1 MKVGMRA
8 GLAAATGMLLVVPLG
23 ITATTASWNDAEWVH
38 DDALGTGVLD
48 CAQNPALE
56 SRSRGTFL
64 AGELLGVDLD
74 ALAQLDDMRL
84 TVQTDGVAV
93 PDPGNAIDLGSAPPT
108 FTYANP
114 LNVTA
119 LGIAGV
125 GLTGFSIGLPGA
137 ALGAANQW
145 TQGSTA
151 GRAAGASGL
160 INDSGAVLVSDT
172 TPDSNLPRP
181 ATIDITALLPTVTG
195 LNAARLEVGAVAASS
210 QLDGC
215 AALLDQVWGV
225 PPVQPVA
232 QRDYGIAGLGL
243 VLDAPA
249 VGALTGAVTTT
260 VGELEDTVADLVGS
274 DGLISQTL
282 SEALRL
288 RVSTLA
294 SVGTTGTVTI
304 TGLDLQS
311 TVAPFLGLQLR
322 GNGFTIDLANGRI
335 LVDLERLTG
344 PLNGAAPN
352 TELVL
357 DASVV
362 NAITAEAGAL
372 LDAWSTDVTNA
383 LRAAILNAQLS
394 IDLSVRVGVSLTT
407 NAAPT
412 NLATVRLTLNTAIRS
427 LYEGSPAPVIGVSLS
442 GVPTTGI
449 TALNAALAL
458 LGLPTLSNIV
468 NTLTSSGP
476 ALTTALANLLT
487 TQLLNRVTALGT
499 TLSSR
504 SAPVVTVLAEVLNAL
519 PSVVSVMVN
528 VQPDV
533 SGAPPGSAYTRPTAR
548 STAEFAVTALRLGL
562 ADFAVPD
569 DVAHVSFATGSA
581 GPVTLP

>member
-1 MKVGMRA
+1 MKVGTRA

-84 TVQTDGVAV
+84 VVQPDGVAV
-93 PDPGNAIDLGSAPPT
+93 PDPANAIDLGSAPPT

-125 GLTGFSIGLPGA
+125 DLTGFAVGLPGA

-160 INDSGAVLVSDT
+160 INDSGAVLVSDA
-172 TPDSNLPRP
+172 TPDDDLPEPGR
-181 ATIDITALLPTVTG
+181 IDITALLPTVAG
-195 LNAARLEVGAVAASS
+195 LNAATLEVGAVAASS

-225 PPVQPVA
+225 PPAQPVA

-260 VGELEDTVADLVGS
+260 VGELETAVAALVGQN
-274 DGLISQTL
+274 GLISQSL
-282 SEALRL
+282 SETLRL

-294 SVGTTGTVTI
+294 SAQTTGTVTI
-304 TGLDLQS
+304 TGLDLRS

-357 DASVV
+357 DAGVV

-372 LDAWSTDVTNA
+372 LDAWSTDVTDA
-383 LRAAILNAQLS
+383 LRAAIRNAQVNVNLTVT
-394 IDLSVRVGVSLTT
+394 VR
-407 NAAPT
+407 AAGF
-412 NLATVRLTLNTAIRS
+412 NLANVTLALTSTIGAVVDGNAS
-427 LYEGSPAPVIGVSLS
+427 IGV
-442 GVPTTGI
+442 
-449 TALNAALAL
+449 
-458 LGLPTLSNIV
+458 TLSNVPSGAIVTTIDLALAAIGLPPLSTIV
-468 NTLTSSGP
+468 NTLSSSGP

-487 TQLLNRVTALGT
+487 TQLLNRVTTLGT

-533 SGAPPGSAYTRPTAR
+533 SGAPPGSTYTRPTAR

-569 DVAHVSFATGSA
+569 DVAHVLFGTGSA

>member
-1 MKVGMRA
+1 MKVGTRA

-84 TVQTDGVAV
+84 VVQPDGVAV
-93 PDPGNAIDLGSAPPT
+93 PDPANAIDLGSAPPT
-108 FTYANP
+108 FTYANQ

-125 GLTGFSIGLPGA
+125 DLTGFAVGLPGA

-160 INDSGAVLVSDT
+160 INDSGAVLVSDA
-172 TPDSNLPRP
+172 TPDDDLPEPGR
-181 ATIDITALLPTVTG
+181 IDITALLPTVAE
-195 LNAARLEVGAVAASS
+195 LNAATLEVGAVAASS

-225 PPVQPVA
+225 SPAQPVA

-449 TALNAALAL
+449 TVLNAALGL

-476 ALTTALANLLT
+476 ALTTSLANLLT
-487 TQLLNRVTALGT
+487 TELLDKVTTLGT

-533 SGAPPGSAYTRPTAR
+533 SGAPPGSTYTRPTAR

-569 DVAHVSFATGSA
+569 DVAHVLFGTGSA

>member
-1 MKVGMRA
+1 MKVGTRA

-84 TVQTDGVAV
+84 VVQPDGVAV
-93 PDPGNAIDLGSAPPT
+93 PDPANAIDLGSAPPT

-125 GLTGFSIGLPGA
+125 DLTGFAVGLPGA

-160 INDSGAVLVSDT
+160 INDSGAVLVSDA
-172 TPDSNLPRP
+172 TPDDDLPEPGR
-181 ATIDITALLPTVTG
+181 IDITALLPTVAG
-195 LNAARLEVGAVAASS
+195 LNAATLEVGAVAASS

-225 PPVQPVA
+225 SPAQPVA

-260 VGELEDTVADLVGS
+260 VGELETAVAALVGQN
-274 DGLISQTL
+274 GLISQSL
-282 SEALRL
+282 SETLRL

-294 SVGTTGTVTI
+294 STQTTGTVTI
-304 TGLDLQS
+304 TGLDLRS

-357 DASVV
+357 DAGVV

-372 LDAWSTDVTNA
+372 LDAWSTDVTDA
-383 LRAAILNAQLS
+383 LRAAIRNAQVNVNLTVT
-394 IDLSVRVGVSLTT
+394 VR
-407 NAAPT
+407 AAGF
-412 NLATVRLTLNTAIRS
+412 NLANVTLALTSTIGAVVDGNAS
-427 LYEGSPAPVIGVSLS
+427 IGV
-442 GVPTTGI
+442 
-449 TALNAALAL
+449 
-458 LGLPTLSNIV
+458 TLSNVPSGAIVTTIDLALAAIGLPPLSTIV
-468 NTLTSSGP
+468 NTLSSSGP
-476 ALTTALANLLT
+476 ALTTSLANLLT
-487 TQLLNRVTALGT
+487 TQLLNRVTTLGT

-533 SGAPPGSAYTRPTAR
+533 SGAPPGSTYTRPTAR

-569 DVAHVSFATGSA
+569 DVAHVLFGTGSA

>member
-1 MKVGMRA
+1 MKVGTRA
-8 GLAAATGMLLVVPLG
+8 GLAAATGILLVVPLG
-23 ITATTASWNDAEWVH
+23 ITATTASWNDVEWVH

-84 TVQTDGVAV
+84 TVQSDGVAV

-125 GLTGFSIGLPGA
+125 DLTGFSIGLPGA

-145 TQGSTA
+145 TQGSA
-151 GRAAGASGL
+151 EGRAAGASGL

-181 ATIDITALLPTVTG
+181 ATIDITALLPTVAG
-195 LNAARLEVGAVAASS
+195 LNAARLEVGAVAAGS

-225 PPVQPVA
+225 SPTQPVA
-232 QRDYGIAGLGL
+232 QRDYGVAGLGL
-243 VLDAPA
+243 ALDAPA

-260 VGELEDTVADLVGS
+260 VGELETAVAALVGQN
-274 DGLISQTL
+274 GLISSTL

-304 TGLDLQS
+304 TGLDLRS
-311 TVAPFLGLQLR
+311 TVAPFLGLHLQ
-322 GNGFTIDLANGRI
+322 GNGFTVDLANGRI

-357 DASVV
+357 DAGVV

-372 LDAWSTDVTNA
+372 LDAWATDVTNA
-383 LRAAILNAQLS
+383 LRAAIRNAQLS
-394 IDLSVRVGVSLTT
+394 IDLTVTVR
-407 NAAPT
+407 AAGYK
-412 NLATVRLTLNTAIRS
+412 LADVRLTSTSAI
-427 LYEGSPAPVIGVSLS
+427 GAVVDGNATVGVTLS
-442 GVPTTGI
+442 GVPTGLIVTTI
-449 TALNAALAL
+449 DAALVAI
-458 LGLPTLSNIV
+458 GLPTLSNIV

-476 ALTTALANLLT
+476 VLTTALANLLT
-487 TQLLNRVTALGT
+487 TQLLNRVTTLGT

-533 SGAPPGSAYTRPTAR
+533 SGAPPGSTYTQPTAR

-562 ADFAVPD
+562 ADFAAPD
-569 DVAHVSFATGSA
+569 DVAHVLFGTGSA

>member
-8 GLAAATGMLLVVPLG
+8 GLAAATGMLLVVPLSV
-23 ITATTASWNDAEWVH
+23 TATTASWNDAEWVH
-38 DDALGTGVLD
+38 EDALGTGVLD

-74 ALAQLDDMRL
+74 ALAQLDHMRL
-84 TVQTDGVAV
+84 TVPSDAVAV
-93 PDPGNAIDLGSAPPT
+93 PEPGNAIDLGSAPPT

-114 LNVTA
+114 LAVTA

-125 GLTGFSIGLPGA
+125 DLTGFSIGLPGA
-137 ALGAANQW
+137 SLGAANQW

-160 INDSGAVLVSDT
+160 INDSGAVLVSDA
-172 TPDSNLPRP
+172 TPDDDLPGPGR
-181 ATIDITALLPTVTG
+181 IDITALLPTIVG
-195 LNAARLEVGAVAASS
+195 LDAATLEVGAVAASS

-225 PPVQPVA
+225 PPVQPVV

-249 VGALTGAVTTT
+249 VGSLTGAVTTT
-260 VGELEDTVADLVGS
+260 VGELEGAVADLVGS
-274 DGLISQTL
+274 GGLISRTL

-294 SVGTTGTVTI
+294 SVQTTGTVTI

-311 TVAPFLGLQLR
+311 TVSPFLGLQLQ

-344 PLNGAAPN
+344 PLNDAAPN

-357 DASVV
+357 DAGVM
-362 NAITAEAGAL
+362 NAIVAEAGTL
-372 LDAWSTDVTNA
+372 LDAWSADVTDA
-383 LRAAILNAQLS
+383 LRAAIRDAQLRV
-394 IDLSVRVGVSLTT
+394 DLTVTVR
-407 NAAPT
+407 AAGYA
-412 NLATVRLTLNTAIRS
+412 LADVRLTSTS
-427 LYEGSPAPVIGVSLS
+427 TIGAVVDGNATVGVTTS
-442 GVPTTGI
+442 GVPTGVVVTTI
-449 TALNAALAL
+449 NTALAVI
-458 LGLPTLSNIV
+458 GLPTLSAIV
-468 NTLTSSGP
+468 GTLSSSGP
-476 ALTTALANLLT
+476 ALTTSLANLLT
-487 TQLLNRVTALGT
+487 TELLDTVT
-499 TLSSR
+499 TLGATLSTL
-504 SAPVVTVLAEVLNAL
+504 SAPVVDLVADVLNAL

-533 SGAPPGSAYTRPTAR
+533 SGAPPGSTYTQPTAR

-562 ADFAVPD
+562 ADVATPG
-569 DVAHVSFATGSA
+569 DVARVLFGTGSA

>member
-1 MKVGMRA
+1 MKVGTRA

-84 TVQTDGVAV
+84 VVQPDGVAV
-93 PDPGNAIDLGSAPPT
+93 PDPANAIDLGSAPPT

-125 GLTGFSIGLPGA
+125 DLTGFAVGLPGA

-160 INDSGAVLVSDT
+160 INDSGAVLVSDA
-172 TPDSNLPRP
+172 TPDDDLPEPGR
-181 ATIDITALLPTVTG
+181 IDITALLPTVAG
-195 LNAARLEVGAVAASS
+195 LNAATLEVGAVAASS

-225 PPVQPVA
+225 PPAQPVA

-260 VGELEDTVADLVGS
+260 VGELETAVAALVGQN
-274 DGLISQTL
+274 GLISQSL
-282 SEALRL
+282 SETLRL

-294 SVGTTGTVTI
+294 STQTTGTVTI
-304 TGLDLQS
+304 TGLDLRS

-357 DASVV
+357 DAGVV

-372 LDAWSTDVTNA
+372 LDAWSTDVTDA
-383 LRAAILNAQLS
+383 LRAAIRNAQVNVNLTVT
-394 IDLSVRVGVSLTT
+394 VR
-407 NAAPT
+407 AAGF
-412 NLATVRLTLNTAIRS
+412 NLANVTLALTSTIGAVVDGNAS
-427 LYEGSPAPVIGVSLS
+427 IGV
-442 GVPTTGI
+442 
-449 TALNAALAL
+449 
-458 LGLPTLSNIV
+458 TLSNVPSGAIVTTIDLALAAIGLPPLSTIV
-468 NTLTSSGP
+468 NTLSSSGP
-476 ALTTALANLLT
+476 ALTTSLANLLT
-487 TQLLNRVTALGT
+487 TQLLNRVTTLGT

-533 SGAPPGSAYTRPTAR
+533 SGAPPGSTYTRPTAR

-569 DVAHVSFATGSA
+569 DMAHVLFGTGSA